1 MKILRGASHDDLLK
15 LLRAFSAD
23 EGIALSKVDAEH
35 TRAEILNKLTPSERT
50 EISNKLRSSS

>member
-23 EGIALSKVDAEH
+23 EGIALSKVLDAEH
-35 TRAEILNKLTPSERT
+35 ARAEILNKLTPSELYRN
-50 EISNKLRSSS
+50 IK